1 MARGAAGRVKP
12 PGVFVAIVGPS
23 GSGKDS
29 VIRGLSQRLTARDG
43 VFVARRVVTRPSD
56 AYEDH
61 DTLDEAAFADAEEA
75 GRFALSW
82 SAHGLRY
89 GVPVAIDGAIA
100 EGKIVVCNI
109 SRKAVAAVRRRYAR
123 SRVVLVTARPEILAA
138 RLAARGREGTEGR
151 LERLERAGASE
162 AAVEPDIVLDNNEL
176 LNTTVER
183 LLEQIRYWRVS
194 VSE

>member
-1 MARGAAGRVKP
+1 MKP

-23 GSGKDS
+23 GAGKDS
-29 VIRGLSQRLTARDG
+29 VIRGLSERLTARDG
-43 VFVARRVVTRPSD
+43 VLIARRVITRPSD

-61 DTLDEAAFADAEEA
+61 DTLDEAAFADAEAA

-89 GVPVAIDGAIA
+89 GVPIAIDGAIDA
-100 EGKIVVCNI
+100 GEIVVCNV
-109 SRKAVAAVRRRYAR
+109 SRKVVATVRRRYAR

-151 LERLERAGASE
+151 RERLERAGASE
-162 AAVEPDIVLDNNEL
+162 AALEPDVVLDNNGVL
-176 LNTTVER
+176 STTVER
-183 LLEQIRYWRVS
+183 LLAQIRSWRVRF
-194 VSE
+194 SE

>member
-1 MARGAAGRVKP
+1 VKS

-23 GSGKDS
+23 GAGKDS
-29 VIRGLSQRLTARDG
+29 LIRGLGERLTARDG
-43 VFVARRVVTRPSD
+43 VLIARRVVTRPAD
-56 AYEDH
+56 AHEDH

-89 GVPVAIDGAIA
+89 GVPVAIDGAIDA
-100 EGKIVVCNI
+100 GKIVVCNV
-109 SRKAVAAVRRRYAR
+109 SRTAVAAVRRRYAM
-123 SRVVLVTARPEILAA
+123 SLVVLVTARPEILAV

-151 LERLERAGASE
+151 RERLERAGASE
-162 AAVEPDIVLDNNEL
+162 AAVEPDVVLDNNEV

-183 LLEQIRYWRVS
+183 LLKQIRYWRVS
-194 VSE
+194 FSE

>member
-1 MARGAAGRVKP
+1 VKS

-23 GSGKDS
+23 GVGKDS
-29 VIRGLSQRLTARDG
+29 LIRGVGERLTARDG
-43 VFVARRVVTRPSD
+43 VIIARRVVTRPSD

-61 DTLDEAAFADAEEA
+61 DTLDEAGFADAEQA

-89 GVPVAIDGAIA
+89 GVPVAIDAAIA
-100 EGKIVVCNI
+100 QGWIVVCNV

-138 RLAARGREGTEGR
+138 RLAARGREGSEGR
-151 LERLERAGASE
+151 RERLERAGASE
-162 AAVEPDIVLDNNEL
+162 AAVEPDVVLDNNEL
-176 LNTTVER
+176 LPTTVER

-194 VSE
+194 CSE

>member
-1 MARGAAGRVKP
+1 VKS

-23 GSGKDS
+23 GAGKDS
-29 VIRGLSQRLTARDG
+29 VIRGLSERLTARDG
-43 VFVARRVVTRPSD
+43 VVIARRVVTRPSD

-100 EGKIVVCNI
+100 EGKIVVCNV
-109 SRKAVAAVRRRYAR
+109 SRAAVAAVRRRYAR

-151 LERLERAGASE
+151 RERLERAGVSE
-162 AAVEPDIVLDNNEL
+162 AAVEPDVVLDNNEL
-176 LNTTVER
+176 LTTTVER
-183 LLEQIRYWRVS
+183 LLIQIRYWRVS
-194 VSE
+194 FPE

>member
-1 MARGAAGRVKP
+1 VKP

-89 GVPVAIDGAIA
+89 GVPVAIDGAID
-100 EGKIVVCNI
+100 EGKIVVCNV
-109 SRKAVAAVRRRYAR
+109 SRAAVAAVRRRYAK

-183 LLEQIRYWRVS
+183 LLQQIRYWRVS
-194 VSE
+194 FSE